1 MAESQ
6 QHKLQRVRP
15 PRVRITYDV
24 HTGNAT
30 EKKELPFVVGVLGD
44 FSGDPTQPLKKLGDR
59 GFIQIDRD
67 NFSQVMERMTPGL
80 NMRVENTLDGD
91 GTEMPVKLKF
101 SSMDDFQP
109 AAVVQQVT
117 PLKTLMEV
125 RQQLTEL
132 QTRVDLADGLED
144 KIDELLKDADKIKE
158 LSAQTGKA
166 GDSGTTETNDE
177 GGEQ

>member
-6 QHKLQRVRP
+6 QHKLKRVRP

-117 PLKTLMEV
+117 PLKKLMEV